1 MAVVNRLILDVCSEI
16 YLEIKKANRTT
27 TSLSEQGYARSHVQ
41 FCIPLLIEQEKI
53 YKHGNGKT
61 TYYSVEKTPIVSV
74 DIFNKK
80 VDPIVLPEVFIN
92 NAQLSFRMGYTDIIP
107 QVHKIIKG
115 KLHS

>member
-1 MAVVNRLILDVCSEI
+1 M
-16 YLEIKKANRTT
+16 
-27 TSLSEQGYARSHVQ
+27 
-41 FCIPLLIEQEKI
+41 
-53 YKHGNGKT
+53 
-61 TYYSVEKTPIVSV
+61 
-74 DIFNKK
+74 FNKK